1 MIFGSRPESGS
12 TVIVA
17 VAFNATSSHTTINLT
32 KLAFGRENDLWFPVE
47 DQQDLLVYAN
57 REKINRWNKSS
68 GPKSLRGS
76 NDSDISVP

>member
-1 MIFGSRPESGS
+1 M
-12 TVIVA
+12 
-17 VAFNATSSHTTINLT
+17 
-32 KLAFGRENDLWFPVE
+32 WFPVE

-76 NDSDISVP
+76 NDSDTSVLTEKDLVKEKFKYVTPLRLCHVAHSEFVRYDKFSVA